1 MANGPNPDDAAER
14 EEGRAATR
22 LVHVGIPHAAR
33 AIGVVDIVGLTR
45 AVVDDV
51 VRLQGVRAVVWP
63 SLCLVVPSPS
73 LTGAGFFGFFFWFFF
88 LPRGLLNRSAC
99 QGWPRT
105 TIEGPLS
112 SGSGRRCR
120 DTSAAPHPTQ
130 HLPL

>member
-1 MANGPNPDDAAER
+1 MQRTTAGTLGSPPPRDVLTER

-73 LTGAGFFGFFFWFFF
+73 LTGAGIFFFWFFF
-88 LPRGLLNRSAC
+88 WFFGFFFFPGVY
-99 QGWPRT
+99 
-105 TIEGPLS
+105 
-112 SGSGRRCR
+112 
-120 DTSAAPHPTQ
+120 
-130 HLPL
+130 